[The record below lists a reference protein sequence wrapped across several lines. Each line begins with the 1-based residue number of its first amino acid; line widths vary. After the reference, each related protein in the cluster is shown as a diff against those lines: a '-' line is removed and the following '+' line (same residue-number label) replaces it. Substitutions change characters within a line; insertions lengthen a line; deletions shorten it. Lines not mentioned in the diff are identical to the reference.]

1 MAVNCASSS
10 NGILNLTW
18 YERGTAASRRLV
30 VYSLAA
36 LIAEA
41 SSHSVPEGRTMRK
54 IIFAAFIV
62 AGILFGR
69 GPSLS
74 QNAAATVDRDLQL
87 LRKDLRSQRKQIVA
101 ANVTLTDA
109 EAQKFWPI
117 YDQYAAELAKIN
129 DTKLSLIKEYAAN
142 YAAFTDAQAQSIMER
157 WTAADDAAVQLRIE
171 YIPIFQ
177 KVLPGKKVALF
188 FQVDRRI
195 GVLMDLQ
202 VASEIP
208 LVEP

>member
-1 MAVNCASSS
+1 
-10 NGILNLTW
+10 
-18 YERGTAASRRLV
+18 
-30 VYSLAA
+30 
-36 LIAEA
+36 
-41 SSHSVPEGRTMRK
+41 MRK

-157 WTAADDAAVQLRIE
+157 WTAADDAAVQLRIK

>member
-1 MAVNCASSS
+1 
-10 NGILNLTW
+10 
-18 YERGTAASRRLV
+18 
-30 VYSLAA
+30 
-36 LIAEA
+36 
-41 SSHSVPEGRTMRK
+41 MRK

-62 AGILFGR
+62 AGILLGR
-69 GPSLS
+69 GPLLS
-74 QNAAATVDRDLQL
+74 QDAAATVDRDLHL

-157 WTAADDAAVQLRIE
+157 WTAADDAAIQLRIK

-195 GVLMDLQ
+195 GVLTDLQ

>member
-1 MAVNCASSS
+1 M
-10 NGILNLTW
+10 
-18 YERGTAASRRLV
+18 
-30 VYSLAA
+30 
-36 LIAEA
+36 
-41 SSHSVPEGRTMRK
+41 
-54 IIFAAFIV
+54 
-62 AGILFGR
+62 
-69 GPSLS
+69 
-74 QNAAATVDRDLQL
+74 
-87 LRKDLRSQRKQIVA
+87 A
-101 ANVTLTDA
+101 ANVTLTVG

-117 YDQYAAELAKIN
+117 YDQYAVELAKIN

-142 YAAFTDAQAQSIMER
+142 HAAFTDAQAQSIMER
-157 WTAADDAAVQLRIE
+157 WTAADDAAVQLRITF
-171 YIPIFQ
+171 IPILQ

>member
-1 MAVNCASSS
+1 M
-10 NGILNLTW
+10 G
-18 YERGTAASRRLV
+18 
-30 VYSLAA
+30 
-36 LIAEA
+36 
-41 SSHSVPEGRTMRK
+41 K

-62 AGILFGR
+62 AGMLFAH
-69 GPSLS
+69 GPLLS
-74 QNAAATVDRDLQL
+74 QNAAATVSDRDLQL
-87 LRKDLRSQRKQIVA
+87 LRKDLRSQTKQIVA
-101 ANVTLTDA
+101 ANVTLTAA

-157 WTAADDAAVQLRIE
+157 WTAADDAAIQLRIK
-171 YIPIFQ
+171 YIPILQ
-177 KVLPGKKVALF
+177 KVLPGKTVALF

-202 VASEIP
+202 VASDIP

>member
-1 MAVNCASSS
+1 
-10 NGILNLTW
+10 
-18 YERGTAASRRLV
+18 
-30 VYSLAA
+30 
-36 LIAEA
+36 
-41 SSHSVPEGRTMRK
+41 MRK
-54 IIFAAFIV
+54 IIFTAFIV
-62 AGILFGR
+62 AGILLGR
-69 GPSLS
+69 GPLLS
-74 QNAAATVDRDLQL
+74 QNAAPTVDRDLQL

-101 ANVTLTDA
+101 ANVTLTAA
-109 EAQKFWPI
+109 EAPKFWPI
-117 YDQYAAELAKIN
+117 YDQYAAELEKIN

-157 WTAADDAAVQLRIE
+157 WTAADDAAIQLRIK

-177 KVLPGKKVALF
+177 KVLPGKTVALF

-202 VASEIP
+202 IASDIP

>member
-1 MAVNCASSS
+1 
-10 NGILNLTW
+10 
-18 YERGTAASRRLV
+18 
-30 VYSLAA
+30 
-36 LIAEA
+36 
-41 SSHSVPEGRTMRK
+41 MRK

-62 AGILFGR
+62 AGILLER
-69 GPSLS
+69 GPLLS

-101 ANVTLTDA
+101 ANVTLTAA
-109 EAQKFWPI
+109 EAQKSWPI
-117 YDQYAAELAKIN
+117 YDEYAAELAKIN

-157 WTAADDAAVQLRIE
+157 WTAADDAAIQLRIK
-171 YIPIFQ
+171 YIPSLQ
-177 KVLPGKKVALF
+177 KVLPGKTVALF

-202 VASEIP
+202 VASDIP

>member
-1 MAVNCASSS
+1 M
-10 NGILNLTW
+10 G
-18 YERGTAASRRLV
+18 
-30 VYSLAA
+30 
-36 LIAEA
+36 
-41 SSHSVPEGRTMRK
+41 K

-62 AGILFGR
+62 AGILLGR
-69 GPSLS
+69 GPLLS
-74 QNAAATVDRDLQL
+74 QNAAATADRDLQL

-101 ANVTLTDA
+101 ANVTLTAA

-157 WTAADDAAVQLRIE
+157 WTAADDAAIQLRIK

-177 KVLPGKKVALF
+177 KVLPGKVVALF

-202 VASEIP
+202 VASDIP

>member
-1 MAVNCASSS
+1 M
-10 NGILNLTW
+10 
-18 YERGTAASRRLV
+18 RR
-30 VYSLAA
+30 
-36 LIAEA
+36 
-41 SSHSVPEGRTMRK
+41 T
-54 IIFAAFIV
+54 IFAFIV
-62 AGILFGR
+62 AGILFAR
-69 GPSLS
+69 GPLLS
-74 QNAAATVDRDLQL
+74 QDAAATVSDRDLQL

-101 ANVTLTDA
+101 ANVALTDA

-117 YDQYAAELAKIN
+117 YDQYVAELAKIN

-142 YAAFTDAQAQSIMER
+142 YASFTDAQAQSIMER
-157 WTAADDAAVQLRIE
+157 WTAADDAALQLRIK

-195 GVLMDLQ
+195 GVLTDLQ

-208 LVEP
+208 LLEP